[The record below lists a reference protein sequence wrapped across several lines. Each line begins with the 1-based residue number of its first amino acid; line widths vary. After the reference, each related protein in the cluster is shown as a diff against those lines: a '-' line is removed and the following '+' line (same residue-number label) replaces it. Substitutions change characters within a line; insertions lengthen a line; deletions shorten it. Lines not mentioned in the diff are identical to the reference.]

1 MNIRLKNEGTLTSIR
16 KSGIEYEEQSDC
28 ILLKNCRSHQNMG
41 DGRCLICDLNDKH
54 VYVPIHTLIGDDHD
68 TKNVSN

>member
-1 MNIRLKNEGTLTSIR
+1 
-16 KSGIEYEEQSDC
+16 
-28 ILLKNCRSHQNMG
+28 MG